1 MVETSC
7 ELSHQFTSGDVS
19 SLTAYVILFY
29 DYFLTLPMEV
39 DRYWCPGSHT
49 WASALFL
56 VIRYVALLGHV
67 PLLYR
72 MFGDPCEV
80 MHTGVIYDRSDLGW
94 ILFIVTLEFIAG
106 FLLAC
111 WTLTKLLPG
120 VAATD
125 TERRARLQGEA
136 FSGLLVFDF
145 TVFVLTMARSIKLW
159 THKEPF
165 LKRIFIDG
173 LLYYGYSAAQL
184 FWEAPLA
191 DRLCSVIWNL
201 NLVNVIIL
209 FVTNPVLDLSTP
221 IFTNVLSVVM
231 ISRLM
236 INLRDPTIHSPADR
250 DETVTTSHVGY
261 LSTLVLDD
269 THSNGELVGLKE
281 ATREYMM
288 TNSQRPPESA
298 FPPLNNGNFQTKY
311 FVTCDGWD
319 HVSK

>member
-1 MVETSC
+1 
-7 ELSHQFTSGDVS
+7 
-19 SLTAYVILFY
+19 
-29 DYFLTLPMEV
+29 MEV

-80 MHTGVIYDRSDLGW
+80 MRMASLIASYHSILVLFTTALTSVLLVMRVYALYFRNRW

-173 LLYYGYSAAQL
+173 LLYYG
-184 FWEAPLA
+184 
-191 DRLCSVIWNL
+191 VIWNL

-269 THSNGELVGLKE
+269 THSSML
-281 ATREYMM
+281 AT
-288 TNSQRPPESA
+288 
-298 FPPLNNGNFQTKY
+298 QTKSIPSQY
-311 FVTCDGWD
+311 AA
-319 HVSK
+319 

>member
-1 MVETSC
+1 MRVYA
-7 ELSHQFTSGDVS
+7 L
-19 SLTAYVILFY
+19 
-29 DYFLTLPMEV
+29 YF
-39 DRYWCPGSHT
+39 RN
-49 WASALFL
+49 
-56 VIRYVALLGHV
+56 R
-67 PLLYR
+67 
-72 MFGDPCEV
+72 
-80 MHTGVIYDRSDLGW
+80 W

-173 LLYYGYSAAQL
+173 LLYYG
-184 FWEAPLA
+184 
-191 DRLCSVIWNL
+191 VIWNL

-269 THSNGELVGLKE
+269 THSSML
-281 ATREYMM
+281 AT
-288 TNSQRPPESA
+288 
-298 FPPLNNGNFQTKY
+298 QTKSIPSQY
-311 FVTCDGWD
+311 AA
-319 HVSK
+319 